1 MDSLKSNYKAIKDL
15 LYVLWKSQNVTVEA
29 LFNTRVCRC
38 LNYVKDFSLAFSHEI
53 EENEDNF
60 TESHLH
66 VKEILDF
73 FSSQLK
79 ILLERWKNFVITTIF
94 DDKND
99 DSTKEIAKSTK
110 RALKKTV

>member
-1 MDSLKSNYKAIKDL
+1 M
-15 LYVLWKSQNVTVEA
+15 LYDLWKSQNVTIES

-38 LNYVKDFSLAFSHEI
+38 LNYVKDFSLAFSQEI
-53 EENEDNF
+53 DGNEDNF
-60 TESHLH
+60 TEAHVH

-99 DSTKEIAKSTK
+99 DSIKEIAK
-110 RALKKTV
+110 